1 MLVLDFLVGRFGNKA
16 PPIPLDPLDVS
27 GFTAV
32 FILHKILHPAQKK
45 TLHVSKK
52 TLHVSCTIT
61 FLHAKD
67 KTVPIFTFCSQPCIV
82 IYGLYIDCEQI

>member
-1 MLVLDFLVGRFGNKA
+1 MLDFLVGRFGNKA

-52 TLHVSCTIT
+52 TLHISCTST
-61 FLHAKD
+61 FLYAKD
-67 KTVPIFTFCSQPCIV
+67 KTVFLLFAPSFVYIV
-82 IYGLYIDCEQI
+82 IYMAYI